1 MKIKGKAIINATL
14 ILLFVIIVLSIQA
27 SYSESEWRSQ
37 ASENSVKTQLCLIID
52 GSISVKNSL
61 WDIIKLGMA
70 IAVNT
75 TLPHDGSLELSII
88 QFGYPQSQG
97 YAKVEISATVVN
109 DTNYDSITNQILM
122 MPKGN
127 AETPM
132 AHGLYLG
139 WKELKKSP
147 NFENARHVI
156 NLATDGRP
164 NVRNNNAT
172 SDLDKDGGIDQWD
185 DLIAVINGTAVPQGL
200 NELDIEGI
208 NITDSA
214 RDWFKYWAVYPSP
227 GIIAPPFSKPGW
239 LRTVANATEFANTVS
254 ESLKTIPP
262 ETTWAPP
269 AEGALAAGAL
279 TIGITSVVSAATS
292 ATGSLGNLSIGKL
305 AERAIDIF
313 PSSFKKWLKNLIS
326 SKTKGSF
333 KPRPEAY
340 FMFTKQQIFSIA
352 VSLLVITFAFS
363 YAKAGTLNEILS
375 LIPIVLATS
384 MIAELVKDLL
394 KGFVARSQ
402 SVLAEYHLWYVGI
415 AMFLVSSVAL
425 KAPFSSPGH
434 TRLHSAKDDKR
445 SVGLVSLSGIIFLQ
459 IFTIIF
465 YLLFVNGFRLIG
477 NMGLVIC
484 LTAAFFDT
492 IPLPL
497 CNGKDLYDW
506 NKTVWLSF
514 FIMCFTP
521 YIICLLLL

>member
-1 MKIKGKAIINATL
+1 MKIKGKAIVNALL
-14 ILLFVIIVLSIQA
+14 ILSFVIVVLSIQA
-27 SYSESEWRSQ
+27 SYSRSEWRSH
-37 ASENSVKTQLCLIID
+37 ASENLVKTQLCLIID
-52 GSISVKNSL
+52 GSISVKNSS
-61 WDIIKLGMA
+61 WDIIKLGIAKA
-70 IAVNT
+70 INT
-75 TLPHDGSLELSII
+75 TLPHDGSVELSII
-88 QFGYPQSQG
+88 QFGYPPSYG
-97 YAKVEISATVVN
+97 YAKVEISATIVN
-109 DTNYDSITNQILM
+109 SSNYDSIANQILA

-139 WKELKKSP
+139 WKELQKSP
-147 NFENARHVI
+147 NFEDARHVI
-156 NLATDGRP
+156 NLATDGEP

-172 SDLDKDGGIDQWD
+172 SDLDGDEGVDQWD
-185 DLIAVINGTAVPQGL
+185 DVLAVVNSTVAQGL

-239 LRTVANATEFANTVS
+239 IRIVANATEFANTIS
-254 ESLKTIPP
+254 ESLKTIS
-262 ETTWAPP
+262 EKTTWAPP
-269 AEGALAAGAL
+269 AEGALIAGAL
-279 TIGITSVVSAATS
+279 TVGITSVGSAVAS
-292 ATGSLGNLSIGKL
+292 ATGSLSNLSISKL

-340 FMFTKQQIFSIA
+340 FIFTKQQIFSIT

-384 MIAELVKDLL
+384 MITELAKDLL

-402 SVLAEYHLWYVGI
+402 GVLAEYHLWYVGI
-415 AMFLVSSVAL
+415 ALFLISSVAL

-445 SVGLVSLSGIIFLQ
+445 SVGLVSLAGIVFLQ
-459 IFTIIF
+459 VFAIIF
-465 YLLFVNGFRLIG
+465 YMLFANGFKLIG
-477 NMGLVIC
+477 NIGLVIC

-506 NKTVWLSF
+506 NKVFWLASF
-514 FIMCFTP
+514 IVCFTP
-521 YIICLLLL
+521 YILCLLLL